1 MLFGRITYQLME
13 SYWSVATTATDD
25 QRIIDAMNDSSKI
38 VFSKTIDKAEW
49 KNSRLVRE
57 NMIEEVSELKKR
69 SGKDIV
75 IYGSGSLVSALT
87 QAEMI
92 DNYRLYVVPV
102 ILGSGK
108 PLFNQV
114 NNRINLELNDTRKFN
129 SGLVLLHYKKRIHLI
144 NN

>member
-1 MLFGRITYQLME
+1 
-13 SYWSVATTATDD
+13 
-25 QRIIDAMNDSSKI
+25 
-38 VFSKTIDKAEW
+38 
-49 KNSRLVRE
+49 
-57 NMIEEVSELKKR
+57 MIKEVSELKKQ

-75 IYGSGSLVSALT
+75 IYGSGSIVSTLS
-87 QAEMI
+87 QAGMI
-92 DNYRLYVVPV
+92 DDYRIYVVPV

-108 PLFNQV
+108 PLFNLV

>member
-75 IYGSGSLVSALT
+75 IYGSGSLELLYPYLT
-87 QAEMI
+87 VFLIQ
-92 DNYRLYVVPV
+92 
-102 ILGSGK
+102 ILLQSYF
-108 PLFNQV
+108 L
-114 NNRINLELNDTRKFN
+114 
-129 SGLVLLHYKKRIHLI
+129 
-144 NN
+144 